1 MPSLSLSVLQVLL
14 GEGYYV
20 ETTSKQTVDILKRRA
35 KSLESQVNSLN
46 AVVQDLEAEASFFRA
61 TATEIAVGS
70 WNSVS

>member
-1 MPSLSLSVLQVLL
+1 M
-14 GEGYYV
+14 